1 MARFLHHYTRWNAHG
16 ESATLERKMC
26 DTVCSRLAPVVEA
39 AIDFEGSPTFN
50 FGGKGKV
57 HEDLFHAT

>member
-1 MARFLHHYTRWNAHG
+1 
-16 ESATLERKMC
+16 MC

-39 AIDFEGSPTFN
+39 AIDFDGSPTFN

-57 HEDLFHAT
+57 HEDLFQAT

>member
-39 AIDFEGSPTFN
+39 AIDFDGSPTFN

-57 HEDLFHAT
+57 HEDLFNAT